1 VQDDGALSLGL
12 RRNTV
17 NADSGR
23 DRLSVSVR
31 RDRHCAYSQYTGR
44 NPRILTCKDFKV
56 LICCLYS
63 ISNSTYMH
71 MRSARRHS
79 ETLSKNFQGPQ
90 YGLSSLGPLC
100 PLFVF
105 LRLFTG
111 VSFAVIA
118 PFSSNMHSSHTFAM
132 EKAGKSCR
140 QCGKHRSKCLVSSC
154 SGYDSTAAR
163 KLPQRQ
169 NRGKDTVMHLSSD
182 RRS

>member
-1 VQDDGALSLGL
+1 MQDDGAFSLGL

-23 DRLSVSVR
+23 DRLSVSVL
-31 RDRHCAYSQYTGR
+31 RDRHCGYSQYTGR

-100 PLFVF
+100 PLFV
-105 LRLFTG
+105 LMIRELYIYKSS
-111 VSFAVIA
+111 SFFIFRNLAWIRD
-118 PFSSNMHSSHTFAM
+118 SMT
-132 EKAGKSCR
+132 EKIS
-140 QCGKHRSKCLVSSC
+140 
-154 SGYDSTAAR
+154 Y
-163 KLPQRQ
+163 
-169 NRGKDTVMHLSSD
+169 
-182 RRS
+182 RRSYRTLARRRRMRC